1 MTSKRSQD
9 FLLVMSSLQKVANLV
24 VKQEQSAISKIKTD
38 YASLNQLVQKGQKST
53 FEPLST
59 MDGQLLAKK
68 SGMVLENALIMTQS
82 LAVSSI
88 QHNLPDLNNQINQ
101 ISNQI
106 RKQDLVEKSP
116 IQEENSDNLYEP
128 NSSITALEL
137 IERIPDL
144 TDRRKI
150 LSTVFIKKIKLKQPE
165 AMDETTTDINTES
178 HVPSDESITPVA
190 KSYEVEDIHERAKK
204 LEKNAK
210 AQAVPST
217 RLGRMATFGG
227 LGLSLGLGTLAE
239 ASRRVVGLSDSPK
252 NGSGGRL
259 DGSVV
264 LTEANAERIVQTL
277 CRVRGAALKIGQML
291 SIQDKS
297 LINPQISK
305 IFERVQQ
312 SADYMPNWQ
321 VVQVLT
327 EEFGSNWSEN
337 FSEFDQKPFAAA
349 SIGQVHRAV
358 LKDGTVVAV
367 KIQYPGVAKGIES
380 DINNLLGLL
389 KIANIL
395 PEKLFIDKVVSH
407 MKIELKQEC
416 DYIREAECSRVMR
429 NFLKP
434 YPNYYVPK
442 VIDELS
448 GTQIITS
455 EFISGLTIDKCVDLD
470 QETRNQIV
478 TNFLVL
484 LLTELFEFRYMQ
496 TDPNWAN
503 FLYNTDTK
511 QLGLLDFGATREY
524 RKEFVDEYFNLL
536 DAAARNDK
544 ETMLSSSVN
553 LGFLTGYESKVM
565 NDAHV
570 ESIMILATPFRENR
584 VFDYGNQEVTSRT
597 HELIQVMLEH
607 RLCPPPSEVYS
618 LHRKMSG
625 LFLMATKLNAKI
637 NCHPIWRNLSEEF
650 KSRKL
655 NENF

>member
-1 MTSKRSQD
+1 MSTKRSQD
-9 FLLVMSSLQKVANLV
+9 FLLVMSSLQKVANIIV
-24 VKQEQSAISKIKTD
+24 NQESSVISKIKSD
-38 YASLNQLVQKGQKST
+38 YPSLNQVVQKAQKSK
-53 FEPLST
+53 FEPISIGE
-59 MDGQLLAKK
+59 GQLLAKK
-68 SGMVLENALIMTQS
+68 GTLMLENALVMTQS
-82 LAVSSI
+82 LAVSSVR
-88 QHNLPDLNNQINQ
+88 HNLPDLNNQI
-101 ISNQI
+101 SNQI
-106 RKQDLVEKSP
+106 RKEHLTEEPNSKEATV
-116 IQEENSDNLYEP
+116 ENSSSYEP

-144 TDRRKI
+144 ADRRKI
-150 LSTVFIKKIKLKQPE
+150 LSTLFIKKRKAKEISIEDEILPNLHTEPE
-165 AMDETTTDINTES
+165 GS
-178 HVPSDESITPVA
+178 LESITPVA
-190 KSYEVEDIHERAKK
+190 KSYEVADVHERAKQ

-227 LGLSLGLGTLAE
+227 LGISLGLGTLAE
-239 ASRRVVGLSDSPK
+239 ASRRVVGLSDTTQNES
-252 NGSGGRL
+252 GSRL
-259 DGSVV
+259 DGSVI

-291 SIQDKS
+291 SIQDQS
-297 LINPQISK
+297 LINSQVSK
-305 IFERVQQ
+305 IFERVRQ
-312 SADYMPNWQ
+312 SADYMPTWQ
-321 VVQVLT
+321 MNQVMT
-327 EEFGSNWSEN
+327 DEFGSNWNEH

-380 DINNLLGLL
+380 DINNLLGVL

-395 PEKLFIDKVVSH
+395 PEKLFIDKVVNH
-407 MKIELKQEC
+407 MKIELRQEC
-416 DYIREAECSRVMR
+416 DYIREAECASVMR
-429 NFLKP
+429 KFLKP
-434 YPNYYVPK
+434 YTNYYVPK
-442 VIDELS
+442 VINELS
-448 GTQIITS
+448 GTQVITS
-455 EFISGLTIDKCVDLD
+455 EFISGLTIDECVDLD
-470 QETRNQIV
+470 QETRDHIV
-478 TNFLVL
+478 TNFLIL
-484 LLTELFEFRYMQ
+484 LLQELFQFRYMQ

-524 RKEFVDEYFNLL
+524 KKDFVEEYFRLL
-536 DAAARNDK
+536 DAASIGDK
-544 ETMLSSSVN
+544 ETMLDASIK

-584 VFDYGNQEVTSRT
+584 VFDYGNQEVTTRT

-637 NCHPIWRNLSEEF
+637 NCYPIWKKLSEDY
-650 KSRKL
+650 KSGNL
-655 NENF
+655 GGDF